1 MLCDATIDFIELII
15 IIIIIIM
22 LLRFD
27 LSHPVHLDTYFGLL
41 LVPCVSFASIP
52 TSSIVPSLNWAFSI

>member
-1 MLCDATIDFIELII
+1 MLCDATIDFIELIII

-41 LVPCVSFASIP
+41 LALPLCF
-52 TSSIVPSLNWAFSI
+52 LC